1 MEQDIKELYFDQR
14 LWINRIRFYK
24 EQLVILQNNLDKM
37 VKYYSHPELM
47 AEVEQYQN
55 KIIVYQDLAD
65 RLIKEYKELRN
76 QVQEFDG
83 NEISSFNRQHIDA
96 INKEINTKAKNFI
109 SFFEMMKDDF
119 LEFYTSHHLSE
130 NHVINN

>member
-55 KIIVYQDLAD
+55 K
-65 RLIKEYKELRN
+65 
-76 QVQEFDG
+76 
-83 NEISSFNRQHIDA
+83 
-96 INKEINTKAKNFI
+96 
-109 SFFEMMKDDF
+109 
-119 LEFYTSHHLSE
+119 
-130 NHVINN
+130 